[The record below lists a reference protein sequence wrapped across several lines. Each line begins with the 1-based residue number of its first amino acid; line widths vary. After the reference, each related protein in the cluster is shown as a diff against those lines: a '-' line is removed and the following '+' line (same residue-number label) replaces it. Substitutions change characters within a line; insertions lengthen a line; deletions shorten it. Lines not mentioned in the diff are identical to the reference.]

1 MFCYILLY
9 RCLYILIA
17 LFLRVD
23 ADICVKVGDFGL
35 ARMMEEDYYRVQNQE
50 RPLPVKWMAPEALAG
65 SKFSTYSD
73 VVRSLIYTIPITQG
87 AYKCLKKSGLKSTFS
102 CLRHEEDGIQNG
114 KEGQVKFYWYKITFE
129 VFFISPLVLLAMLK
143 WGRVHNVSIL

>member
-1 MFCYILLY
+1 M
-9 RCLYILIA
+9 LIV
-17 LFLRVD
+17 LFFRVD

-73 VVRSLIYTIPITQG
+73 VVRSLIYKIPITQG
-87 AYKCLKKSGLKSTFS
+87 AYKCLKKSGLKS
-102 CLRHEEDGIQNG
+102 CLRHGEDGIQNG
-114 KEGQVKFYWYKITFE
+114 NEGQVKFYWYTSAFRTCI
-129 VFFISPLVLLAMLK
+129 
-143 WGRVHNVSIL
+143 